1 MKIVLLL
8 FLLAFVYMFPVIR
21 CIVLH
26 PVSSTGYAVVDLFFY
41 VLHRAMNLCP
51 YGYIRAYTGLFGQGK
66 TLSAVH
72 FCVGL
77 YNRYNNRKVW
87 CSRRKKF
94 VIQKVH
100 IISNV
105 ELKTIPYE
113 KFESLK
119 QLVYIAENI
128 QAVDDENDT
137 LTVTIALGDE
147 LSVQLNSRS
156 FKNNVDALFLNTLL
170 TCRHYHMGLVYTA
183 QRFCQVDALLR
194 QVSSVVI
201 ECSKFLRFQSQSY
214 YNAWDLE
221 NAGTATMVKPL
232 RRSCWFVKNRDY
244 RAYDTFAVVGNLSKA
259 CATGDML
266 TSEEILALQCNNAP
280 NMDAVERPSKKY
292 LKRVRNKK
300 H

>member
-26 PVSSTGYAVVDLFFY
+26 PVSSTGYAAVDLFFY

-77 YNRYNNRKVW
+77 YNRYNNKKVW

-94 VIQKVH
+94 VTQKVH

-105 ELKTIPYE
+105 ELKSIPYE
-113 KFESLK
+113 KFVSLK
-119 QLVYIAENI
+119 QLVYVAQNI
-128 QAVDDENDT
+128 QEQDDLNDT
-137 LTVTIALGDE
+137 LTVTVALGDE

-170 TCRHYHMGLVYTA
+170 TCRHYRMGLVYTA

-194 QVSSVVI
+194 QVTSIVI
-201 ECSKFLRFQSQSY
+201 ECSKFFRYQSQSF
-214 YNAWDLE
+214 YNAWDIE
-221 NAGTATMVKPL
+221 NAGTPSMVKPL
-232 RRSCWFVKNRDY
+232 RRSCWFVRNRDY
-244 RAYDTFAVVGNLSKA
+244 RAYDTYATVGNLSKA
-259 CATGDML
+259 CADGDML
-266 TSEEILALQCNNAP
+266 SAEEILSLQCSNGA
-280 NMDAVERPSKKY
+280 NMDAVEHLSKKY

>member
-1 MKIVLLL
+1 MIFIVLLFVF
-8 FLLAFVYMFPVIR
+8 FLLYIFPMLR
-21 CIVLH
+21 CIALH
-26 PVSSTGYAVVDLFFY
+26 PVSSLGYFVIDVFFY
-41 VLHRAMNLCP
+41 MLHRTMNLCP

-77 YNRYNNRKVW
+77 YNRYNDKKVW

-94 VIQKVH
+94 VVQKVH

-105 ELKTIPYE
+105 ELKSVPYE
-113 KFESLK
+113 RFVSLK
-119 QLVYIAENI
+119 QLVYIAENV
-128 QAVDDENDT
+128 QELDNHNDT

-170 TCRHYHMGLVYTA
+170 TCRHYHMGLIYTA
-183 QRFCQVDALLR
+183 QRFGQVDALLR
-194 QVSSVVI
+194 QVTSVVI
-201 ECSKFLRFQSQSY
+201 ECSKLLRFQSQAF

-221 NAGTATMVKPL
+221 NAGTPTMVKPL
-232 RRSCWFVKNRDY
+232 RRSCWFVRNRDY
-244 RAYDTFAVVGNLSKA
+244 KAYDTFATVGNLSKA

-266 TSEEILALQCNNAP
+266 TSQEILALQCNNGV
-280 NMDAVERPSKKY
+280 NMDAVERPTKRFIKRLRKK
-292 LKRVRNKK
+292 
-300 H
+300 